1 MEALHRLFY
10 LKEEEIR
17 MKKVAVV
24 MGSDSDLP
32 VMAKAVKVL
41 EEYGIPY
48 EAHVYSAHR
57 TPEQAAEFAANARAN
72 GFGVIIAGA
81 GMAAALAGVLAGHTT
96 LPVIGVPLKS
106 AVLDGVDALYSTV
119 MMPSGIPVATVAIDG
134 AKNAAYLAAEILA
147 LSDDELAEKIA
158 ADRAKQKENVLKKD
172 AGLAARLK
180 EF

>member
-1 MEALHRLFY
+1 
-10 LKEEEIR
+10 

-106 AVLDGVDALYSTV
+106 AVLDGVGDRRCQKRGI
-119 MMPSGIPVATVAIDG
+119 SG
-134 AKNAAYLAAEILA
+134 
-147 LSDDELAEKIA
+147 
-158 ADRAKQKENVLKKD
+158 R
-172 AGLAARLK
+172 
-180 EF
+180 